1 MMRSICWGLLLAGIT
16 LGTAHANV
24 CYFVYDRGDNV
35 VYRGQQPPV
44 DMSDR
49 GQASRDAMRQ
59 RGDYLLF
66 VDTDACAPIAFL
78 TGPGTPGTL
87 SVDQIVAGFPAM
99 AKADPNSSPISRRP
113 GTGLAPTK
121 ASPAAKATSSAPA
134 YRK

>member
-1 MMRSICWGLLLAGIT
+1 MMRSICWGFLLAGIM

-35 VYRGQQPPV
+35 VYRDHQPPV

-49 GQASRDAMRQ
+49 GQASRDALRQ

-87 SVDQIVAGFPAM
+87 SVDQVVAGFPTM
-99 AKADPNSSPISRRP
+99 ATADPNSSPISRRP
-113 GTGLAPTK
+113 ASAGAATK
-121 ASPAAKATSSAPA
+121 ASPAARATSSAPA